1 MLFRIELVLRLIFGI
16 YEALKMR
23 NIDCLLLEENNI
35 RLIDKNGFK
44 TNMSGFIGGASC
56 VLDNKFILFG
66 DINYLENKDVLIG
79 FVEKYGLELVY
90 FEGLEI
96 IDYGGIVFLE

>member
-1 MLFRIELVLRLIFGI
+1 MFGI

-35 RLIDKNGFK
+35 RLIDKSGFK

-56 VLDNKFILFG
+56 VIDNKFILFG
-66 DINYLENKDVLIG
+66 DIKYLENRDVLIS

-90 FEGLEI
+90 FECLEI
-96 IDYGGIVFLE
+96 IDYGGVVVLE